1 MKNEIERER
10 LATIGEMMR
19 SISHQWKQPLN
30 NIALLVLNIDST
42 FRKGKLT
49 VEYMEDKVDS
59 IEETIEYM
67 SQTIEV
73 SSDYLNPNKQKSNFY
88 ISDSV
93 EKAMELTMPSLTKN
107 SIDII
112 FYAEDEYESYGR
124 KNELTQVI
132 IILINN
138 AKDALIKD
146 IDNRN
151 KSIEINLEKNM
162 VVIDNQMKTNIDNI
176 YEEYLSKIFEPFFT
190 TKEVGKGTGLGMSQV
205 YGFVQQAGG
214 AINVYS
220 EPDHGTQITLYFP
233 RNEKY
238 ENKEP
243 RQKKINSSEIPTASE
258 TT

>member
-67 SQTIEV
+67 SQTIEDF
-73 SSDYLNPNKQKSNFY
+73 SDYLNPNKQKSNFY

-151 KSIEINLEKNM
+151 KSIEINLEK
-162 VVIDNQMKTNIDNI
+162 DNKSMKLTISDNGRGI
-176 YEEYLSKIFEPFFT
+176 PQEYLSKIFEPYFST
-190 TKEVGKGTGLGMSQV
+190 NRDTKGRGLGLPM
-205 YGFVQQAGG
+205 A
-214 AINVYS
+214 
-220 EPDHGTQITLYFP
+220 
-233 RNEKY
+233 R
-238 ENKEP
+238 
-243 RQKKINSSEIPTASE
+243 KIIEERFNGRLNAYNSSGAVFEIYLVDGE
-258 TT
+258 GCQYGI